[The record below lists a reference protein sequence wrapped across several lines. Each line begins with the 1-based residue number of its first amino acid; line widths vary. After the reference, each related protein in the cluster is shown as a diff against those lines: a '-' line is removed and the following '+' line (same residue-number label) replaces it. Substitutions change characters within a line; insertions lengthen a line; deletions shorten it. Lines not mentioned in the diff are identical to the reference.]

1 MKEMLHPG
9 VLRHG
14 GASSSLCLGG
24 AGPLLLTRDLS
35 CLPAP
40 GSGLCPS
47 TLQVGPMQVPNM
59 QLHSPGTLSC
69 LQLSSLCIPAS
80 SHTPG
85 ISPAACPLRP
95 PFPPQPN
102 PHDTCS
108 SPEQRVSSPPCL
120 NKAWGALN
128 KTYAFHAC
136 NSPLPLISWQIRRD

>member
-1 MKEMLHPG
+1 MREMLNPG
-9 VLRHG
+9 VLGHD

-47 TLQVGPMQVPNM
+47 TLQVGPVQVPNK

-95 PFPPQPN
+95 PFPPATPF
-102 PHDTCS
+102 
-108 SPEQRVSSPPCL
+108 PPCDL
-120 NKAWGALN
+120 ILTTPA
-128 KTYAFHAC
+128 
-136 NSPLPLISWQIRRD
+136 PLQSSESHPHLASIRPEEL